1 MEKIKKGET
10 MSFAVTINSSGQATI
25 PKEVRD
31 ILGIIP
37 GQNRLTFDIVD
48 GKISLGKEKS
58 RAELL
63 EESLQKIWEM
73 NEELAKKDPVYAK
86 NREKYKGMSFEEVR
100 DAYDATPEGKKEF
113 KEKYGFKI

>member
-48 GKISLGKEKS
+48 GEIVLGREPS

-63 EESLQKIWEM
+63 EASLKKIWRNIEK
-73 NEELAKKDPVYAK
+73 EKKK
-86 NREKYKGMSFEEVR
+86 NPEFAENYEKYKGMSFEEVR

-113 KEKYGFKI
+113 EEKYGIRL